1 MHIPTRHVSGK
12 DFSKDEYKIRW
23 WSVVRETTV
32 MVLLHFAANIL
43 LLIPLWVT
51 SKKYTKQVRVQKI
64 DKNTHKTSISVEN

>member
-51 SKKYTKQVRVQKI
+51 SKKYTEKVPVQI
-64 DKNTHKTSISVEN
+64 N

>member
-12 DFSKDEYKIRW
+12 NLSKDEYKIRW

-51 SKKYTKQVRVQKI
+51 GKKYTKQVQVQKMY
-64 DKNTHKTSISVEN
+64 KTSIIVEN